1 MKQWND
7 KKLEKRYNHIKVNAM
22 KTPNIAFMGFNEN
35 FFETPTLESWKFN
48 TKSAR
53 QWQRI
58 ELAYALGQMRAIKD
72 IDDGK
77 DIILPQ

>member
-7 KKLEKRYNHIKVNAM
+7 KNLEKRYNRVKENAM
-22 KTPNIAFMGFNEN
+22 QSPNIAFMRYNEN
-35 FFETPTLESWKFN
+35 FFSAPTLESWKFN

-77 DIILPQ
+77 NILTP